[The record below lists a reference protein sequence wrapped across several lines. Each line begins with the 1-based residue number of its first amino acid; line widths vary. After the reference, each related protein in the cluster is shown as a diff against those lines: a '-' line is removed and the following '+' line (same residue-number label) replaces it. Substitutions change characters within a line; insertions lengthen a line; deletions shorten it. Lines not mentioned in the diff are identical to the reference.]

1 MRSDSAESTAVVGLL
16 PTGLLLHL
24 EGLLLARML
33 DLERGAAHKTKKYGF
48 SSQHSNPK
56 KSALSA
62 YSKITTYKIPYFNIK
77 RKYIIFKMRERTRER
92 ARSGE
97 NYRGLNRDPE
107 RARES
112 HREDNQLSLAP
123 NPVDGLVQ
131 LLHSCLEQSKTSQPK
146 ISDVCKTLM
155 RDSEQR
161 VDNVATGEHWR
172 SSESDG

>member
-77 RKYIIFKMRERTRER
+77 RKYIIFKIRENQREPD
-92 ARSGE
+92 
-97 NYRGLNRDPE
+97 RDP
-107 RARES
+107 
-112 HREDNQLSLAP
+112 
-123 NPVDGLVQ
+123 
-131 LLHSCLEQSKTSQPK
+131 
-146 ISDVCKTLM
+146 
-155 RDSEQR
+155 
-161 VDNVATGEHWR
+161 
-172 SSESDG
+172 